1 MGADEVAAVRAIVE
15 EEFAAYGS
23 AVRAARVTPTVV
35 ALRAKAA
42 TVVDAELSRLA
53 GRLSEEGV
61 SGHALEEIAQTVRR
75 VVDKLL
81 HAPTVRVKELASS
94 PDGEEYAA
102 ALRVLF
108 DLDPRTVDAV
118 TRAEVESPNSTG
130 GEPVNSEP
138 LRLGSRKSPMAIA
151 QSGDVARLITERTGR
166 RVEIVGVTTLGDVS
180 REQLTQI
187 GGTGVFVSALRE
199 SLLRGEVDFAVHS
212 LKDLPTG
219 AAPGITLAAIPARDD
234 PRDALV
240 ARDGAKLADL
250 PAGARIGTGSPRRAA
265 QLSMLRSD
273 LTCVPIRGNANTRLA
288 KVREGEL
295 DAVVLAYAG
304 LARIG
309 HTDLV
314 SEIFEPDDMVP
325 APGQGALAVECR
337 ADDTELAELLAT
349 IDHAPTR
356 AAVTAE
362 RSLLAALEA
371 GCSAPVGAYA
381 DPDGQRT
388 GCTWRASYLA
398 YLRQVSSLPYWTR
411 AAASGRMVI
420 RERGEAEAADAA
432 RLGREL
438 AARMLALGA
447 AGLMRAEKTNGNDA
461 HD

>member
-1 MGADEVAAVRAIVE
+1 MTA
-15 EEFAAYGS
+15 
-23 AVRAARVTPTVV
+23 
-35 ALRAKAA
+35 
-42 TVVDAELSRLA
+42 
-53 GRLSEEGV
+53 
-61 SGHALEEIAQTVRR
+61 
-75 VVDKLL
+75 
-81 HAPTVRVKELASS
+81 
-94 PDGEEYAA
+94 
-102 ALRVLF
+102 
-108 DLDPRTVDAV
+108 
-118 TRAEVESPNSTG
+118 
-130 GEPVNSEP
+130 EP
-138 LRLGSRKSPMAIA
+138 LRLGTRKSPMAIA

-166 RVEIVGVTTLGDVS
+166 RVDIVGVTTLGDVS

-219 AAPGITLAAIPARDD
+219 AAPGITLAATPARDD
-234 PRDALV
+234 PRDAMV

-265 QLSMLRSD
+265 QLTMLRSD
-273 LTCVPIRGNANTRLA
+273 ITCVPIRGNAGTRLA
-288 KVREGEL
+288 KVREGEF

-309 HTDLV
+309 RTNLV
-314 SEIFEPDDMVP
+314 SEIFEPDNMLP
-325 APGQGALAVECR
+325 APGQGALAVECLTT
-337 ADDTELAELLAT
+337 DTELVELLGRV
-349 IDHAPTR
+349 DHAPTR

-381 DPDGQRT
+381 FQT
-388 GCTWRASYLA
+388 GGNRLHLEGIVLGAPETSFQPAVLDWSASN
-398 YLRQVSSLPYWTR
+398 
-411 AAASGRMVI
+411 GRMVI
-420 RERGEAEAADAA
+420 RERGEAETAEAA

-438 AARMLALGA
+438 AERMLALGA

>member
-1 MGADEVAAVRAIVE
+1 MTA
-15 EEFAAYGS
+15 
-23 AVRAARVTPTVV
+23 
-35 ALRAKAA
+35 
-42 TVVDAELSRLA
+42 
-53 GRLSEEGV
+53 
-61 SGHALEEIAQTVRR
+61 
-75 VVDKLL
+75 
-81 HAPTVRVKELASS
+81 
-94 PDGEEYAA
+94 
-102 ALRVLF
+102 
-108 DLDPRTVDAV
+108 
-118 TRAEVESPNSTG
+118 
-130 GEPVNSEP
+130 EP
-138 LRLGSRKSPMAIA
+138 LRLGTRKSPMALA

-166 RVEIVGVTTLGDVS
+166 RVDIVGVTTLGDVS

-219 AAPGITLAAIPARDD
+219 AAPGITLAATPARDD

-265 QLSMLRSD
+265 QLTMLRSD
-273 LTCVPIRGNANTRLA
+273 ITCVPIRGNAGTRLA
-288 KVREGEL
+288 KVREGEF

-309 HTDLV
+309 RTNLV
-314 SEIFEPDDMVP
+314 SEIFEPDNMLP
-325 APGQGALAVECR
+325 APGQGALAVECLTT
-337 ADDTELAELLAT
+337 DTELVELLGRV
-349 IDHAPTR
+349 DHAPTR

-381 DPDGQRT
+381 IQT
-388 GCTWRASYLA
+388 GGNRLHLEGIVLGAPEASFQPAVLDW
-398 YLRQVSSLPYWTR
+398 S
-411 AAASGRMVI
+411 ASNGRMVI
-420 RERGEAEAADAA
+420 RERGEAETAEAA

-438 AARMLALGA
+438 AERMLALGA